1 MTGCELYIKVD
12 KLQNTNVLTA
22 EDFLNRVTAD
32 SGTFESYNCLLTDI
46 DSLGGTTGI
55 APSFER
61 IELFDD
67 ERISLTSSV
76 QDIADVSKA
85 KTEFTQSFTIPASE
99 HNNAIF
105 KHWYENAIDGGFDQ
119 RIKYDGFIEIDT
131 IPFRQGGFALNNVLF
146 NDNRPE
152 SYNITFY
159 GRAKSIKDTFKEDN
173 LGSLDIGLNHVYNS
187 ATVISYIEDGL
198 EINIAYP
205 LFAHDR
211 LYKYNTGGSDDITA
225 SGGGIEWDSLFPAV
239 RLQHIFNV
247 ISGKYNI
254 SFVGAFIESVPFA
267 KLWMLYKNAESM
279 TFLPNPLLIN
289 FDSKDAGLTDTEVNL
304 TTDQI
309 GFELTAD
316 NPFRALAIKIT
327 PNAGSLSAVY
337 SVQVVRNGVLT
348 GAYTNL
354 VGVTTSNIFI
364 TDLNESNVND
374 KYTFFVATTQ
384 NFTFATELRYQS
396 GSVNLF
402 AFSSSQ
408 TITPLINLQSYA
420 PQIKLIDLFSGL
432 VKMFNLVIL
441 PINENTFEIKP
452 LEMYYNDGRIN
463 DISDNVI
470 VDTID
475 FKKTSMYKNINFNY
489 QDSVNVLNYGFNN
502 QNAVSQRGYKYGEL
516 KYEQI
521 DSLESSTFSVELPF
535 ENPLGERIGGNFQTI
550 TFKDKDLNN
559 YVPKPVL
566 IYDNGLEAVSPNIR
580 IKRES
585 GHEDIATYR
594 RFSNDISNGEFIS
607 LNWGNEISSFYF
619 DSIEKGL
626 FNRYYAN
633 YLGNI
638 FDIKGRLVVV
648 KCHFTPV
655 QLSKIELNDR
665 IIIRDKKYTIN
676 KLVVELNSGESTLE
690 LLTDFRPTLS
700 NVTTQSLFIVDNQL
714 VELQL
719 LILRAGFN
727 EIQMTAPTE
736 DWITYDG
743 DLLSTQDFNLEV
755 TISRNDTGSQ
765 RIGYINGRWDDTV
778 ISIPII
784 QNA

>member
-146 NDNRPE
+146 NNNRPA

-187 ATVISYIEDGL
+187 ATVIGYIEDAL

-211 LYKYNTGGSDDITA
+211 LYKYNTGGSDDITS
-225 SGGGIEWDSLFPAV
+225 SGGSIKWDTLFPAV

-254 SFVGAFIESVPFA
+254 NFVGAFIGSVPFA
-267 KLWMLYKNAESM
+267 KLWMLYKNSESM
-279 TFLPNPLLIN
+279 TFLPNPLLID
-289 FDSKDAGLTDTEVNL
+289 FDSSGGLTDTELNL
-304 TTDQI
+304 ATDEI

-316 NPFRALAIKIT
+316 NPFRALSIKIT
-327 PNAGSLSAVY
+327 PDAGSLSAVY
-337 SVQVVRNGVLT
+337 SLQVVRNGVLINT
-348 GAYTNL
+348 YNEM
-354 VGVTTSNIFI
+354 VGVQTRNIFI

-374 KYTFFVATTQ
+374 KYTFFIATTQ
-384 NFTFATELRYQS
+384 NFTFASELRYQR

-402 AFSSSQ
+402 AFGSSQ

-489 QDSVNVLNYGFNN
+489 QDSVNILNNGFNN
-502 QNAVSQRGYKYGEL
+502 QNAVSQRGYKYGDL

-580 IKRES
+580 IKKES

-594 RFSNDISNGEFIS
+594 RFSNDIANGEFIS

-690 LLTDFRPTLS
+690 LLTDFRPALS
-700 NVTTQSLFIVDNQL
+700 NVTTQSLFIVDGQL

-719 LILRAGFN
+719 LMLRGGFN

-743 DLLSTQDFNLEV
+743 DFFSTQDFNLEV
-755 TISRNDTGSQ
+755 TIARNGTGNQ
-765 RIGYINGRWDDTV
+765 RIGYINGRWDDTT

>member
-12 KLQNTNVLTA
+12 KLQNTNVFTA
-22 EDFLNRVTAD
+22 NDFLNRVTAD

-146 NDNRPE
+146 NQNRPE

-187 ATVISYIEDGL
+187 ATVIGYIENAL

-211 LYKYNTGGSDDITA
+211 LYKYNTGGSEDITS
-225 SGGGIEWDSLFPAV
+225 SGGSIEWDSLFPAV

-254 SFVGAFIESVPFA
+254 NFVGAFIGSVPFA

-279 TFLPNPLLIN
+279 SLRSEPLKIN
-289 FDSKDAGLTDTEVNL
+289 FDSKTSNLNDVEVNL
-304 TTDQI
+304 TTDEI
-309 GFELTAD
+309 GFQLFSPP
-316 NPFRALAIKIT
+316 NFRKLRIEIT
-327 PNAGSLSAVY
+327 PAVGFTTIEY
-337 SVQVVRNGVLT
+337 DVQVVRNGVLINEFINQV
-348 GAYTNL
+348 GAS
-354 VGVTTSNIFI
+354 SNIFFESDI
-364 TDLNESNVND
+364 TQVDVND
-374 KYTFFVATTQ
+374 KYTFFVRSSSV
-384 NFTFATELRYQS
+384 FTFTSALRYFKGFFTDS
-396 GSVNLF
+396 
-402 AFSSSQ
+402 AFGSSQ

-489 QDSVNVLNYGFNN
+489 QDSANILNYGFNN
-502 QNAVSQRGYKYGEL
+502 QNAVSQRGYKYGDL

-566 IYDNGLEAVSPNIR
+566 IYDNGLNIVDPNIR
-580 IKRES
+580 IKKES

-700 NVTTQSLFIVDNQL
+700 NVTTQSLFIVDGQL
-714 VELQL
+714 IELQL

-736 DWITYDG
+736 DWISYDG

-755 TISRNDTGSQ
+755 TIGRNDTGSQ
-765 RIGYINGRWDDTV
+765 RIGYINGRWDDTT

>member
-12 KLQNTNVLTA
+12 ETVK
-22 EDFLNRVTAD
+22 
-32 SGTFESYNCLLTDI
+32 
-46 DSLGGTTGI
+46 
-55 APSFER
+55 R
-61 IELFDD
+61 IELYDD

-119 RIKYDGFIEIDT
+119 RIKYDGFIEINT

-146 NDNRPE
+146 NNNRPE

-187 ATVISYIEDGL
+187 ATVIGYIEDGL

-211 LYKYNTGGSDDITA
+211 LYKYNTGGSEDITA

-289 FDSKDAGLTDTEVNL
+289 FDSKDSGLTDTEVNL

-309 GFELTAD
+309 GFELTGET
-316 NPFRALAIKIT
+316 FRLLAVKIT
-327 PNAGSLSAVY
+327 PNAGSLSTQY
-337 SVQVVRNGVLT
+337 SLQVVRNGVLINT
-348 GAYTNL
+348 YNGM
-354 VGVTTSNIFI
+354 VGVQTRIVFI
-364 TDLNESNVND
+364 TDSNETNVND
-374 KYTFFVATTQ
+374 KYTFFIATTQ
-384 NFTFATELRYQS
+384 NFTFASELRYQR
-396 GSVNLF
+396 GSINLF
-402 AFSSSQ
+402 AFGSSQ

-489 QDSVNVLNYGFNN
+489 QDSANILNYGFNN
-502 QNAVSQRGYKYGEL
+502 QNAVSQRGYKYGDL

-580 IKRES
+580 IKKES

-594 RFSNDISNGEFIS
+594 RFSNDIANGEFIS

-655 QLSKIELNDR
+655 ELSKIELNDR
-665 IIIRDKKYTIN
+665 IIIRDKKYIIN

-690 LLTDFRPTLS
+690 LLTDFRPALS
-700 NVTTQSLFIVDNQL
+700 NVTTQSLFIVDGQL

-719 LILRAGFN
+719 LMLRAGFN
-727 EIQMTAPTE
+727 EIQMTEPTE
-736 DWITYDG
+736 DWISYDG
-743 DLLSTQDFNLEV
+743 DLLSTQDFNLEA
-755 TISRNDTGSQ
+755 TIGRNDTGSQ
-765 RIGYINGRWDDTV
+765 RIGYINGRWDDTT

>member
-76 QDIADVSKA
+76 QDIADVSIA
-85 KTEFTQSFTIPASE
+85 KTEFTQPFTIPASE

-105 KHWYENAIDGGFDQ
+105 KHWYENAIDSGFDQ
-119 RIKYDGFIEIDT
+119 RIRYDGFIEINT

-173 LGSLDIGLNHVYNS
+173 LGSLNIGLNHVYNS
-187 ATVISYIEDGL
+187 TTVIGYIEDGL

-211 LYKYNTGGSDDITA
+211 LYKYNTGGSQDITS
-225 SGGGIEWDSLFPAV
+225 SGGSIEWDSLFPAV

-279 TFLPNPLLIN
+279 TFLPNPLLID
-289 FDSKDAGLTDTEVNL
+289 FDSKNAGLTDTEVNL
-304 TTDQI
+304 ATDQI
-309 GFELTAD
+309 GFELTGE
-316 NPFRALAIKIT
+316 NFRALSIKIT

-337 SVQVVRNGVLT
+337 SLQVVRNGVLINT
-348 GAYTNL
+348 YNEM
-354 VGVTTSNIFI
+354 VGVQTRNIFI
-364 TDLNESNVND
+364 TDLNESNAND
-374 KYTFFVATTQ
+374 KYTFFIATTQ
-384 NFTFATELRYQS
+384 NFTFASELRYQR

-402 AFSSSQ
+402 AFGSSQ

-463 DISDNVI
+463 DISENVI
-470 VDTID
+470 VDNID

-489 QDSVNVLNYGFNN
+489 QDSVNLLNNGFNN
-502 QNAVSQRGYKYGEL
+502 QNAVSQRGYKYGDL

-566 IYDNGLEAVSPNIR
+566 IYDNGLETVSPNIR
-580 IKRES
+580 IKKES
-585 GHEDIATYR
+585 GHENIATYR
-594 RFSNDISNGEFIS
+594 RFSNDITNGEFIS

-655 QLSKIELNDR
+655 ELSKIELNDR

-700 NVTTQSLFIVDNQL
+700 NVTTQSLFIVDGQL

-719 LILRAGFN
+719 LMLRGGFN

-743 DLLSTQDFNLEV
+743 DFFSTQDFNLEV
-755 TISRNDTGSQ
+755 TIARNGTGLQ
-765 RIGYINGRWDDTV
+765 RIGYINGRWDDT
-778 ISIPII
+778 IIQIPII